1 MWQQQS
7 LAQVS
12 LTPTPRVRG
21 EQCCFCEPPPWAGI
35 PWKSS
40 SFHAGHTPD
49 CLRGFMVL
57 NWSNTA
63 LTLVCCSPGQP
74 SINLHFKAWPCEGG
88 SRKNRTLPHGFF
100 SLQYH
105 VYSETFIAAQQSKNM
120 LHENCTGKC
129 RILGELGEC
138 ADKNQNGIAS
148 FKICHWKQRRE

>member
-12 LTPTPRVRG
+12 LTPTPRARG
-21 EQCCFCEPPPWAGI
+21 EQCCSVSPHPGQEFPGRAAHSMQG
-35 PWKSS
+35 
-40 SFHAGHTPD
+40 TPD
-49 CLRGFMVL
+49 CLRGFVVL

-63 LTLVCCSPGQP
+63 LTLLCCSPGQP
-74 SINLHFKAWPCEGG
+74 STNLPFKAWLCEGG

-120 LHENCTGKC
+120 LHENCTRKC

-148 FKICHWKQRRE
+148 FKICHWKQRRG